1 MQSMQPNQVSEP
13 AEWYL
18 LAPSGKPTG
27 PFTSAALIQ
36 WEAAGRIDGST
47 LVARRGDPAWRP
59 IRQVSQLRHA
69 ATVSPTLAAEV
80 VTRPV
85 SPSTGFR
92 FPTLIATACIFACA
106 GAVVCYIA
114 LTRLGYQRNVRDA
127 AASTTVERGVASR
140 TKVASGNSAP
150 RSGRSA
156 ATPVQEPP
164 IDSVS
169 ATEVPEQPPPSRAT
183 LVTASSQP
191 SPVSNAMSDQVFLA
205 RNSDNLIIW
214 ARLGDY
220 KWMDYGTHNYWGQ
233 EIGGVDMVTPAGPNA
248 IALVGNYINA
258 LGNVRHPKTFQEVNE
273 PFLNDLRSMGASI
286 PGTESDV
293 SPTPTPAPSSKSTP
307 PVKKANP
314 TSGKSP
320 R

>member
-1 MQSMQPNQVSEP
+1 MHSMQANQVSEP
-13 AEWYL
+13 SEWYL
-18 LAPSGKPTG
+18 LAPSGQPTG

-69 ATVSPTLAAEV
+69 ATVSPTLAAEIAP
-80 VTRPV
+80 RSS

-92 FPTLIATACIFACA
+92 FPALIATACIFACV

-114 LTRLGYQRNVRDA
+114 LTRFGYQPNVRGA
-127 AASTTVERGVASR
+127 AVSTTVERGAASR
-140 TKVASGNSAP
+140 SKLASGNSAP

-164 IDSVS
+164 VDSVS
-169 ATEVPEQPPPSRAT
+169 AAEVPEQPPPSRAT
-183 LVTASSQP
+183 VGTAASQP

-205 RNSDNLIIW
+205 RNFGDLIVW

-220 KWMDYGTHNYWGQ
+220 KWTDYGLRNYAGF
-233 EIGGVDMVTPAGPNA
+233 EIGGVDIVTPVGPNA

-258 LGNVRHPKTFQEVNE
+258 LGNVPHPNTYQELNE

-286 PGTESDV
+286 PANGSGV
-293 SPTPTPAPSSKSTP
+293 SPTPTPPPSSKVKP
-307 PVKKANP
+307 PVKAKVI
-314 TSGKSP
+314 